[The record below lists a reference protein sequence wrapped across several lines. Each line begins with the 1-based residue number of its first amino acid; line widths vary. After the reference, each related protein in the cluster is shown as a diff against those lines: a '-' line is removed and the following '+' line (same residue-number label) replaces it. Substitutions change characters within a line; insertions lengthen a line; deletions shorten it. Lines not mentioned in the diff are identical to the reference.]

1 MVPPLSRRLGFA
13 AALCAASLAPRP
25 ALAQAPADSFA
36 ATTRSVIA
44 AGHHPWARW
53 PEFPALAADL
63 RTAYEPGAYQ
73 PLWIANGGPTQA
85 ARDAVVQLA
94 GAGDHGLDPADY
106 DAADLAARFAALG
119 SGPPASA
126 ADLALLDTELTLGLT
141 RYLVH
146 HRMGRLDPRRFGFE
160 FDQSVKRFDVAAVI
174 RRASAGENLASLVRA
189 LEPRFAQYRLLE
201 SVLPRYRALA
211 ADSTLGPIRAGP
223 PVHPGDPLPA
233 APALRRLLVAL
244 GDLPAV
250 DGGDTTP
257 MYDEPLVNAVR
268 RFQSRHGLETDGII
282 GRLTLAELNVPLAQR
297 VRQFDLALERLRW
310 LPDLSPPIVAVNI
323 PGFELFAFD
332 SVGASGRPALEM
344 KVIVGKALDTHTPI
358 FIESMRY
365 IEFRPYWTVP
375 LSLVRKTILPEV
387 RKDPSYLARH
397 GFEVLGAG
405 NRVLGSEATPVVL
418 ARLERGRLE
427 LRQRPGPENAMGLV
441 KFIFPNNHQ
450 VYLHGTPHSELFRR
464 PRRDFS
470 AGCIRVEDPAAL
482 AAWALRDQP
491 EWTLPRIDEAM
502 EAEGTSRAFLRTPV
516 TVVIFYTTVVVRPGG
531 AIYFYDDIYKH
542 DAEMKMALESG
553 APFRS

>member
-1 MVPPLSRRLGFA
+1 MVPPLSRRLVFA
-13 AALCAASLAPRP
+13 AALCAASRAPRP
-25 ALAQAPADSFA
+25 ALAQTQALAQPADSFA
-36 ATTRSVIA
+36 ATARGVIA
-44 AGHHPWARW
+44 AGHHPWVRW

-63 RTAYEPGAYQ
+63 RAAYEPGAYQ
-73 PLWIANGGPTQA
+73 PLWITNGGPTQA
-85 ARDAVVQLA
+85 ARDAVAQLA

-106 DAADLAARFAALG
+106 DAADLAGRFAALG
-119 SGPPASA
+119 SGPPAAA
-126 ADLALLDTELTLGLT
+126 ADLALLDTELTLGLI
-141 RYLVH
+141 RYVVH

-160 FDQSVKRFDVAAVI
+160 LDQSVKRFDVAAVT
-174 RRASAGENLASLVRA
+174 RRASAGENLTSLVRA

-201 SVLPRYRALA
+201 ATLPRYRALA
-211 ADSTLGPIRAGP
+211 ADSTLGPIAARP
-223 PVHPGDPLPA
+223 PVRPGDALPA
-233 APALRRLLVAL
+233 APALRHLLAAF
-244 GDLPAV
+244 GDLPA
-250 DGGDTTP
+250 DAAGDTAAT
-257 MYDEPLVNAVR
+257 YDSALVNAVR
-268 RFQSRHGLETDGII
+268 RFQSRHALETDGVI

-375 LSLVRKTILPEV
+375 LSIVRRTILPEV
-387 RKDPSYLARH
+387 WKDPSYFARH
-397 GFEVLGAG
+397 GFEVLAARD
-405 NRVLGSEATPVVL
+405 RVLGSEATPAVL
-418 ARLERGRLE
+418 ARLGRGTLE

-470 AGCIRVEDPAAL
+470 AGCVRVEDPAAL

-491 EWTLPRIDEAM
+491 EWTPARIDEAM
-502 EAEGTSRAFLRTPV
+502 EAEAPSRAFLRTPV

-531 AIYFYDDIYKH
+531 A
-542 DAEMKMALESG
+542 
-553 APFRS
+553 